1 MRLLL
6 TSSGLENEKVKKFF
20 IQQFDRLD
28 NKTAGLVYAV
38 MDEEEREFVELSRKE
53 LLELGVKVVD
63 VDITKEDLYQN
74 YPIFDIYYICGGNT
88 FFILDCMR
96 RTGIQNVITD
106 AVKEKNGFY
115 LGVSAGSILAGPDI
129 SAANFGT
136 VKDKN
141 FLGMHSLGSFNLVP
155 FLIFPH
161 YLEEDKKEVVAFK
174 KFHFKEPVIAITD
187 NQALYISD
195 AENILIGEKGGMQFC
210 ENCKLKDLTE

>member
-195 AENILIGEKGGMQFC
+195 AENILIGEKRRDAV
-210 ENCKLKDLTE
+210 L